1 MVGEPTIDEEFSV
14 SEVEN
19 LKLKPLQNGHLNV
32 SASTTLP
39 RPESDHWSFR
49 SPDPI
54 EAN

>member
-1 MVGEPTIDEEFSV
+1 MVGEPTIEEEFSV

-19 LKLKPLQNGHLNV
+19 LKLKHLAEWHIERV
-32 SASTTLP
+32 SNYNSS